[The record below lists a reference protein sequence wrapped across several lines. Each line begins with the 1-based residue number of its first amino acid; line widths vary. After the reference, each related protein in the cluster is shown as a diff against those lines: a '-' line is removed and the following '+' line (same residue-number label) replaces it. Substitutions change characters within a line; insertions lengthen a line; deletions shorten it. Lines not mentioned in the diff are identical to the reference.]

1 MLFFHWRLRIPN
13 DVNKEDMTYLGNES
27 FIGLFLLGCH
37 GEPGDGRSR
46 RENESSYRRRAGS
59 HPQLLGVPDRAARVL
74 VLAEANELG
83 MPQPICVGPFQ
94 EFNLRDDF
102 RPQP

>member
-27 FIGLFLLGCH
+27 FIGLFLLVCH

-46 RENESSYRRRAGS
+46 KETESSYRRRVGS
-59 HPQLLGVPDRAARVL
+59 HPQLLGFPDDAARVL
-74 VLAEANELG
+74 VLTQADELG
-83 MPQPICVGPFQ
+83 MPQPVCIRPFK
-94 EFNLRDDF
+94 EFDLSDRF
-102 RPQP
+102 RP